1 MYTNIRKIIRNF
13 SQVFYK
19 IIKSRY
25 LIIEEK
31 IDFIYDKFLKN

>member
-1 MYTNIRKIIRNF
+1 MYTNIKKIIRNF

-19 IIKSRY
+19 IIKSR